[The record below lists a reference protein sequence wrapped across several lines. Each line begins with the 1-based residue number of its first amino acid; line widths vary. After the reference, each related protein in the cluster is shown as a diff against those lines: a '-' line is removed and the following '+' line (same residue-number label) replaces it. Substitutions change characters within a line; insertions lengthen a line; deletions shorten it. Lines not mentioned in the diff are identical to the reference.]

1 MKLKI
6 IIPLLFTIHSLTVK
20 AQTQQAADDGKVIFE
35 QKCTRCHGNDG
46 TKGYLGAKNLRKSRL
61 DDDGLFATITKG
73 RWIMPSWKRKLT
85 PQQIRAVIAYI
96 KTLRN

>member
-6 IIPLLFTIHSLTVK
+6 IIPLLFIIHSFAVK
-20 AQTQQAADDGKVIFE
+20 AQAQQTADDGKLIFE
-35 QKCTRCHGNDG
+35 KKCTRCHGSDG

-61 DDDGLFATITKG
+61 DDDGLFATITNG

-85 PQQIRAVIAYI
+85 PQQIHAVIVYI